1 MPKQKIYVF
10 RHNEAHEE
18 IIMFKR
24 VKGEYREVCEHD
36 IWRDNKRLY
45 PFLKITRLSYL
56 VAELLE
62 LNYQLVTIYE

>member
-1 MPKQKIYVF
+1 MTKIYVF
-10 RHNEAHEE
+10 RNNETNE

-24 VKGEYREVCEHD
+24 VRGEYREVCEHD

-56 VAELLE
+56 VVELLE
-62 LNYQLVTIYE
+62 IGFQLIAINE

>member
-1 MPKQKIYVF
+1 MTKIYVF
-10 RHNEAHEE
+10 RNNETNE

-24 VKGEYREVCEHD
+24 VNGEYREMCEHD

-56 VAELLE
+56 VTELLE
-62 LNYQLVTIYE
+62 INFQLIAINE

>member
-1 MPKQKIYVF
+1 MAKIYTF
-10 RHNEAHEE
+10 RSNETGE

-24 VKGEYREVCEHD
+24 VKGEYREMCEHD
-36 IWRDNKRLY
+36 IWRNNKRLY

-62 LNYQLVTIYE
+62 IGYQLIDISE